1 MPTARLFA
9 LVRSDVAPLMMALAA
24 LSCATGPIVAHP
36 DSYENRKRGYEIGR
50 PDVPPGSWKR
60 ITLRGA
66 DLAFRR
72 SAGDGPAVSMAL
84 MSECGRPQA
93 DAGTLA
99 RQLLIGLDERVRVA
113 SGPVEVAGQP
123 AYSQTF
129 ETREGAQRIRVK
141 SVTLTSGP
149 CTFDWV
155 LVAPG
160 DFGEAEQEFDR
171 WRLTWVHNSK
181 SLAQRDGERAP

>member
-1 MPTARLFA
+1 M
-9 LVRSDVAPLMMALAA
+9 VALAA
-24 LSCATGPIVAHP
+24 LSCATGSMVTHP

-66 DLAFRR
+66 DLAFQR
-72 SAGDGPAVSMAL
+72 SAVDGPAVSMAL
-84 MSECGRPQA
+84 LSECGRPQA

-99 RQLLIGLDERVRVA
+99 RQLLIGLDERFRVA
-113 SGPVEVAGQP
+113 SGPVEVAGRP
-123 AYSQTF
+123 AWSQTF
-129 ETREGAQRIRVK
+129 ETREGGQRIRVK
-141 SVTLTSGP
+141 SVTLTSGR

-171 WRLTWVHNSK
+171 WWPTWVHNSQ
-181 SLAQRDGERAP
+181 SLASRDGERAP